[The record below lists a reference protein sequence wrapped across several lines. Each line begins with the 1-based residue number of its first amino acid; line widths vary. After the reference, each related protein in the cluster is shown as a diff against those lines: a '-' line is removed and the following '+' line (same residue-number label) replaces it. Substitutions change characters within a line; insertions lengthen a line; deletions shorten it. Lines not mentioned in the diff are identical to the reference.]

1 MLTPLNLPCCISARL
16 EHLDGDVATRKA
28 IFDAHWQ
35 AFLASPWFGFGL
47 GSFPVVNQLIATTE
61 NLNVLF
67 DVRATHN
74 LYLQWLEEAGIVGSV
89 VMLSW
94 LLVALWRVG
103 RDAVR
108 PGTIGALARATIAA
122 TVVVLL
128 HGLSDFAVQVP
139 ALQAVF
145 AVGLGAMTATSAP
158 RRTGSERKADWGTTA
173 FATVVLVAS
182 LLFAV
187 PLAASRFGGDLSA
200 MPTASADVLASS
212 IEAGLAFPA
221 DSKARARLED
231 LSRREVALR
240 PGSGAAWLRKAA
252 VDFQRGDIAAAN
264 IALGRSFA
272 VAPLQTSLFKS
283 RTRLAYEHWS
293 ELSEAVREQVVYQ
306 ARTEFG
312 RPGGEWRVRSV
323 VGSINSPSGRLALAF
338 LIVAE
343 RLSYA
348 QAKAQ

>member
-1 MLTPLNLPCCISARL
+1 MRSADLTAARL
-16 EHLDGDVATRKA
+16 EHLDGDVAVRKA

-35 AFLASPWFGFGL
+35 AFQSSPWFGFGL
-47 GSFPVVNQLIATTE
+47 GSFPVVNQLITTTG

-89 VMLSW
+89 VMLAW
-94 LLVALWRVG
+94 LLAALWRVG
-103 RDAVR
+103 QDAIR

-158 RRTGSERKADWGTTA
+158 RRARAERKADWGTTA
-173 FATVVLVAS
+173 FAGVALVIA
-182 LLFAV
+182 LLFAL

-200 MPTASADVLASS
+200 MPTASAEVLASS
-212 IEAGLAFPA
+212 IEAGLASPA
-221 DSKARARLED
+221 GSTARARLEG

-264 IALGRSFA
+264 VALSRSFA
-272 VAPLQTSLFKS
+272 VAPLQTSLFRS
-283 RTRLAYEHWS
+283 RTRLAYEHWP
-293 ELSEAVREQVVYQ
+293 ELSDAVRDQVVYQ
-306 ARTEFG
+306 ARIEFG
-312 RPGGEWRVRSV
+312 RPGGEWRLRSV
-323 VGSINSPSGRLALAF
+323 VSTISSPSGQLALAF

-343 RLSYA
+343 RLSLA
-348 QAKAQ
+348 QTKAQ